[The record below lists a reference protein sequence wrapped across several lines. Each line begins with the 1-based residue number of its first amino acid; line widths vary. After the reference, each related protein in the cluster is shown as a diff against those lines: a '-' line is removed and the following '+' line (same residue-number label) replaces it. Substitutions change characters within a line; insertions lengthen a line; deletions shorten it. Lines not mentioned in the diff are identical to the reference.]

1 MAKRDA
7 GIALAEDADPF
18 ALLRAA
24 LAEADHCEGYEVRL
38 LAALLTCTRPVGP
51 SLRPEPRGSHEPE

>member
-38 LAALLTCTRPVGP
+38 LAVLLACAAPLT
-51 SLRPEPRGSHEPE
+51 PR